1 MPKSSKKNSGL
12 SAKADA
18 PATPSPAVPPVLPV
32 VPSLQAAT
40 AQVLEKTATRNIE
53 DLIKADELDAALD
66 SFEAFL
72 NLCEAERP
80 LLAHMQ
86 ARLSGLES
94 QQQANAIGAEGLI
107 ERNKIR
113 MGFQSEI
120 NKFRKEAL
128 SAYFNIKG
136 QAEFLNSITDR
147 DSVIH
152 EILDLRLLPKRYQRD
167 LEWGK
172 QEGNSS
178 IIYRL
183 FNADT
188 QRHAIALVIKMPQL
202 DEQVKEEIGR
212 LTDLRHRNV
221 IKLLDHEINAF
232 PFFVISEYVYG
243 SNLPDSLEI
252 VGPRPVA
259 QAADWLYQL
268 TDGLDYLRHK
278 RVLHTNVRPSKIYI
292 DDEWQIMISP
302 FDLIKLSPNKPRRVT
317 LSNADPSKDNPG
329 ERTFNRYR
337 DVCQYGSPELLER
350 DGEGFDLR
358 KMCVSDLYSIGL
370 VGYKILTGKDLFE
383 GKRVYDILKS
393 RRQFVEDKKYHARK
407 LAEMPESKLTAL
419 ICQLIEE
426 DPDERARHFP
436 DLNALIRALHPLT
449 RVERPPVSE
458 ARASYRRCLSNNREF
473 FRDFYTRFLKDS
485 PHAADFDDLK
495 RKRQSAMLQMAVD
508 VLLDL
513 DQKKDYLLR
522 MVGTDNPHH
531 AKYGYADFE
540 LFINT
545 LIGMIGENDPRWND
559 AAAAEWEQ
567 IRTQSLKM
575 IRALRG

>member
-1 MPKSSKKNSGL
+1 MSKTSKNDDNFAAEAN
-12 SAKADA
+12 SATASA
-18 PATPSPAVPPVLPV
+18 VQPEQPTALPAQPNVAPVLE
-32 VPSLQAAT
+32 VP
-40 AQVLEKTATRNIE
+40 KTRNIE
-53 DLIKADELDAALD
+53 TLVKADQLDLAFD
-66 SFEAFL
+66 NFEAFL
-72 NLCEAERP
+72 NRCEAERP
-80 LLAHMQ
+80 RLAHMQ

-94 QQQANAIGAEGLI
+94 QQQANAIGPEGVI

-113 MGFQSEI
+113 MDFQSEM
-120 NKFRKEAL
+120 NEFRKEAL
-128 SAYFNIKG
+128 AAYFNIKG

-152 EILDLRLLPKRYQRD
+152 EILDLRLSPKRYERD
-167 LEWGK
+167 LKWGK

-183 FNADT
+183 FNSDT

-202 DEQVKEEIGR
+202 DDQVKAEIGR

-243 SNLPDSLEI
+243 SSLPDSLDI

-259 QAADWLYQL
+259 QAADWMYQL

-302 FDLIKLSPNKPRRVT
+302 FDLIKLSPNKPRRGS
-317 LSNADPSKDNPG
+317 LEKADPSKDNPG

-350 DGEGFDLR
+350 DGEGFDLH
-358 KMCVSDLYSIGL
+358 KMCISDLYSLGL
-370 VGYKILTGKDLFE
+370 VGYKMLTGKDLFE
-383 GKRVYDILKS
+383 GKRVFDILKS
-393 RRQFVEDKKYHARK
+393 RRQFVEDKKYRARR
-407 LAEMPESKLTAL
+407 LAELPECKLTAL
-419 ICQLIEE
+419 ICMLIEE
-426 DPDERARHFP
+426 DPDERAKDFP

-485 PHAADFDDLK
+485 PYAADFDDLK

-513 DQKKDYLLR
+513 DHKKDYLLR
-522 MVGTDNPHH
+522 MVGADNPNH

-540 LFINT
+540 LFLNI
-545 LIGMIGENDPRWND
+545 LIAMIGENDPRWND
-559 AAAAEWEQ
+559 AVASDWEQ
-567 IRTQSLKM
+567 IRIESLKV
-575 IRALRG
+575 IQEARG